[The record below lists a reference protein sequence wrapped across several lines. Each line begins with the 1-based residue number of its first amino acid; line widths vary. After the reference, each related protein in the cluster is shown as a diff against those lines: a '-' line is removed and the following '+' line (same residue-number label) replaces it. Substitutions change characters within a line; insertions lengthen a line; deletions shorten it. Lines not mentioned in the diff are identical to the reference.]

1 MMNINDKK
9 LNALNSS
16 LIYVQKEN
24 IQLQDVLD
32 QYSKLIKNIKDCPD
46 MKAVND
52 ELNKFANYLSI

>member
-1 MMNINDKK
+1 MHTHKG
-9 LNALNSS
+9 NSNS
-16 LIYVQKEN
+16 YIY
-24 IQLQDVLD
+24 IYIYTTLFLFLLDVLD